1 MKRRTTWIAL
11 LAALVVAVAAFWLW
25 RGRAVP
31 VDVVEVRSAPLVRT
45 LQFSARVAT
54 TSRVNLGS
62 TQTGRVTAVA
72 LREGARVQRG
82 DVLVQLETDEL
93 RSALAQAVAAERQA
107 AARVQSLR
115 GSGRSVAQAQVAQ
128 AQATLQATERELAR
142 TQQLVAQGFVSAARL
157 DDARKAVAL
166 ARAQQDSARA
176 QQQTVGD
183 GGPDLALAEAQRAQA
198 QAAVQAAEARLA
210 QTTVRAPADGRVL
223 TRTVEPGQIVQ
234 PGAALM
240 SLALDGPTQLVA
252 QVDERFLDQLQA
264 GQPARVV
271 ADAFAGQPFA
281 ARVLTIAPAVDA
293 QRGSVEVKL
302 APDGAAP
309 AFLREDM
316 TLSVEVQTGRRDAA
330 LVLPTRALRG
340 AGAPGE
346 GTVWVVQ
353 GGQVQARAIGLGLR
367 TLDAVEAARGLAAG
381 DAVVVAG
388 DAAPGKAVRV
398 RVLPWAPGA
407 AAGLPGGAGPDGA
420 SSLTNAMGR

>member
-183 GGPDLALAEAQRAQA
+183 GGPDLALAEAQRTQ
-198 QAAVQAAEARLA
+198 
-210 QTTVRAPADGRVL
+210 
-223 TRTVEPGQIVQ
+223 
-234 PGAALM
+234 
-240 SLALDGPTQLVA
+240 GPTQLLA

-281 ARVLTIAPAVDA
+281 ARVSSIAPAVDA

-302 APDGAAP
+302 SPDAAAPD
-309 AFLREDM
+309 FLREDM

>member
-157 DDARKAVAL
+157 DDARKAVA
-166 ARAQQDSARA
+166 
-176 QQQTVGD
+176 
-183 GGPDLALAEAQRAQA
+183 
-198 QAAVQAAEARLA
+198 QAAEARLA

>member
-142 TQQLVAQGFVSAARL
+142 TLQLVAQGFVSAARL

-176 QQQTVGD
+176 QQQTVGE

-271 ADAFAGQPFA
+271 DVP
-281 ARVLTIAPAVDA
+281 R
-293 QRGSVEVKL
+293 
-302 APDGAAP
+302 DG
-309 AFLREDM
+309 
-316 TLSVEVQTGRRDAA
+316 T
-330 LVLPTRALRG
+330 
-340 AGAPGE
+340 
-346 GTVWVVQ
+346 
-353 GGQVQARAIGLGLR
+353 
-367 TLDAVEAARGLAAG
+367 
-381 DAVVVAG
+381 
-388 DAAPGKAVRV
+388 
-398 RVLPWAPGA
+398 
-407 AAGLPGGAGPDGA
+407 
-420 SSLTNAMGR
+420 

>member
-1 MKRRTTWIAL
+1 M
-11 LAALVVAVAAFWLW
+11 
-25 RGRAVP
+25 
-31 VDVVEVRSAPLVRT
+31 
-45 LQFSARVAT
+45 
-54 TSRVNLGS
+54 
-62 TQTGRVTAVA
+62 
-72 LREGARVQRG
+72 
-82 DVLVQLETDEL
+82 
-93 RSALAQAVAAERQA
+93 
-107 AARVQSLR
+107 
-115 GSGRSVAQAQVAQ
+115 
-128 AQATLQATERELAR
+128 
-142 TQQLVAQGFVSAARL
+142 
-157 DDARKAVAL
+157 
-166 ARAQQDSARA
+166 
-176 QQQTVGD
+176 
-183 GGPDLALAEAQRAQA
+183 
-198 QAAVQAAEARLA
+198 
-210 QTTVRAPADGRVL
+210 
-223 TRTVEPGQIVQ
+223 Q

-240 SLALDGPTQLVA
+240 SLALEGPTQLVA
-252 QVDERFLDQLQA
+252 QVDERFLDQLQV

-293 QRGSVEVKL
+293 QRGPVEVKL